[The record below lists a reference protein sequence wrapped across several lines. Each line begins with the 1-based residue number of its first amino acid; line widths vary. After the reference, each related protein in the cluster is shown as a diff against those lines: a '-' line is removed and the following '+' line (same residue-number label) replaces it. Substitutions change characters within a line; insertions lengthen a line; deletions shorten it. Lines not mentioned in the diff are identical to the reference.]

1 MNNIWNRV
9 AENVMWL
16 WYPYIPLTL
25 PSFTTWERSESI
37 SFRNDGE
44 TKEQH
49 STHEDRYSGELIV
62 SGNGYKYHTTDSA
75 QHMCWWLK
83 NHGNEG
89 RPEKTEYHITSN
101 RAAYHKDQDKH
112 VIHKLYFP
120 LTDGHTNEGRQEH
133 NDRTGR
139 QRRPPYRKRHSRGWS
154 MRNKWL
160 ADRMWMYWA
169 EFEIGD
175 DGCGNFYLLVRGNA
189 D

>member
-1 MNNIWNRV
+1 MKPSGWECDVVVVSIHYHWHCRHS
-9 AENVMWL
+9 
-16 WYPYIPLTL
+16 PLGKGVKAL
-25 PSFTTWERSESI
+25 MMVRRRSSI
-37 SFRNDGE
+37 
-44 TKEQH
+44 QH
-49 STHEDRYSGELIV
+49 TRTVIQ
-62 SGNGYKYHTTDSA
+62 GNLLSLGMATSTTDSA

-83 NHGNEG
+83 SHGNEG

-101 RAAYHKDQDKH
+101 RAPYHKDQDKH